1 MLEELKV
8 SALHFFDV
16 IAMLKELKVTA
27 KFFHLLAGTFEVLA
41 RFLTFPIEY
50 FR

>member
-16 IAMLKELKVTA
+16 IAMLKELKVSA
-27 KFFHLLAGTFEVLA
+27 LHFFSFLRLQLNSSTF
-41 RFLTFPIEY
+41 
-50 FR
+50 

>member
-16 IAMLKELKVTA
+16 IAMLKELKVSA
-27 KFFHLLAGTFEVLA
+27 LHFFSFMRLQLNSSTF
-41 RFLTFPIEY
+41 
-50 FR
+50 

>member
-16 IAMLKELKVTA
+16 IAMLKELKVSA
-27 KFFHLLAGTFEVLA
+27 LHFFYFLRLQLNSSTF
-41 RFLTFPIEY
+41 
-50 FR
+50 